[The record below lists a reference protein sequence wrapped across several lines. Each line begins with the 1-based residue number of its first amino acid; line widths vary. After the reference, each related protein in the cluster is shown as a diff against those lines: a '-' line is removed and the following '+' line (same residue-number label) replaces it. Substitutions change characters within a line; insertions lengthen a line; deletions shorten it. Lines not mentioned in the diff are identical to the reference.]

1 MFEKSSTLAFFPTFV
16 WVYDLKP
23 EDSKAMNEVIIG
35 KIEEVVPAPDSMTL
49 RHSLQSETNLHL
61 LPEFATLMKFAM
73 EAATRTMDFLE
84 HERSAMRV
92 TGCWANISP
101 PGAYHYE
108 HSHPNNFL
116 SGVYY
121 PKVPRGGDTI
131 NFLDPRPQAHVIAP
145 RVKKLST
152 KHASTVNVTLK
163 TGRMVLF
170 PSWLRHSV
178 DINTGTEYR
187 LSVAFNIMLDSFA
200 EQVSK
205 PRFEGAVALKKSGGA
220 I

>member
-16 WVYDLKP
+16 WAYDLKP

-35 KIEEVVPAPDSMTL
+35 KIEEVVAAPDSMTL

-61 LPEFATLMKFAM
+61 LPEFASLMKFAM
-73 EAATRTMDFLE
+73 EAATRTLDFLE

-101 PGAYHYE
+101 PGAHHYE

-121 PKVPRGGDTI
+121 PKISRGGDTI
-131 NFLDPRPQAHVIAP
+131 NFHDPRPQAHVIAP
-145 RVKKLST
+145 RVKKLSP

-163 TGRMVLF
+163 AGRMVLF
-170 PSWLRHSV
+170 PAWLRHSV
-178 DINTGTEYR
+178 DIHTGNEYR
-187 LSVAFNIMLDSFA
+187 LSISFNIMLDSFA
-200 EQVSK
+200 EEVSK
-205 PRFEGAVALKKSGGA
+205 PRFQGAVALKKPGRA
-220 I
+220 F

>member
-16 WVYDLKP
+16 WIYDLNP
-23 EDSKAMNEVIIG
+23 EDSRTMNEVIIR
-35 KIEEVVPAPDSMTL
+35 KIEEVVPAPDSMSL
-49 RHSLQSETNLHL
+49 RHSLQSETNLHR
-61 LPEFATLMKFAM
+61 LPEFAALMNFAM
-73 EAATRTMDFLE
+73 EAATRTLDFLE
-84 HERSAMRV
+84 HERSPMRV

-121 PKVPRGGDTI
+121 PKIPRGGDTI

-163 TGRMVLF
+163 SGRMVLF
-170 PSWLRHSV
+170 PAWLRHSV

-187 LSVAFNIMLDSFA
+187 LSVAFNIMLESFA

-205 PRFEGAVALKKSGGA
+205 PRFEGAVVLKKSGRSF
-220 I
+220 